1 LDICQVVKSGVVACD
16 DKRLKKLIVVYGP
29 GSPVSRVL
37 GFRAGSAITAEVILK
52 LVSVFSEIVQR
63 AGKRCFMAQSN
74 RMAEIPSQ
82 HSHVP
87 KVNVQWLVWA
97 GKIGHTEMIIE
108 VSGLIEAAVLGV
120 EVSAFGAVFA
130 LALICGFPEAG
141 EERFP
146 LGRVMREIG
155 MGMGVGGH
163 GTDMGVVERWQL
175 GMVSSACQTG
185 SRLIVNCW
193 RDRQIN

>member
-16 DKRLKKLIVVYGP
+16 DKRLKKLMVVYGP

-63 AGKRCFMAQSN
+63 AGKRCFVEQPN
-74 RMAEIPSQ
+74 RMAEISSQ

-97 GKIGHTEMIIE
+97 GKIGHTEIVIE
-108 VSGLIEAAVLGV
+108 VSGLIEAAVLGF
-120 EVSAFGAVFA
+120 EVLALFTILA
-130 LALICGFPEAG
+130 LALF
-141 EERFP
+141 R
-146 LGRVMREIG
+146 
-155 MGMGVGGH
+155 
-163 GTDMGVVERWQL
+163 
-175 GMVSSACQTG
+175 
-185 SRLIVNCW
+185 
-193 RDRQIN
+193 